1 MTSEKTAMG
10 LTPTAPKIETI
21 VIAITPYLIAFTAAI
36 RPYSIA
42 VTRLCSN
49 GRQMHHQL
57 SLFFRLVHAKLDHKI
72 CRFLKIWHLQTAATC
87 RIRRAFI
94 LANVVATTAVIA

>member
-36 RPYSIA
+36 RPYSM
-42 VTRLCSN
+42 R
-49 GRQMHHQL
+49 
-57 SLFFRLVHAKLDHKI
+57 
-72 CRFLKIWHLQTAATC
+72 
-87 RIRRAFI
+87 
-94 LANVVATTAVIA
+94 